1 MRQQHL
7 LFFLPLYLLVWSIF
21 FFICLFFF
29 LFCACF
35 NHALTF
41 RFVFKAGVG
50 AFFYNSVDLDAL
62 CDDDDDDDGDCAS
75 ANDDAAVAVAASHR
89 ALKFARCYQRGNN
102 NNNGSNNVNPLR
114 VCWTHRVCAT
124 HLLTSSPALSVP
136 RPFAGPVLLI
146 SCPANSS
153 V

>member
-62 CDDDDDDDGDCAS
+62 CDDDDDGDCAS

-102 NNNGSNNVNPLR
+102 SNNDSNNVNPLR
-114 VCWTHRVCAT
+114 VCWTHRVGAT